1 MVIGRLMA
9 AVACAMVLT
18 APSTAAATSV
28 RHHHYAVM
36 TMEYAVGD
44 LKAVVH
50 APRTLVG
57 LRPLV
62 FNFPG
67 FDEIAQ
73 SLAQRGSV
81 VVLVSDRTAVDR
93 HVELWRSLSRGA
105 GPLGERFHGF
115 AGHLVVAEP

>member
-1 MVIGRLMA
+1 MGIGRLLA

-18 APSTAAATSV
+18 APSTAAATSM
-28 RHHHYAVM
+28 RHHHHSAVM

-57 LRPLV
+57 VLPLV
-62 FNFPG
+62 FHFRG

-81 VVLVSDRTAVDR
+81 VVLVSDRTALDR
-93 HVELWRSLSRGA
+93 HVELWRSLSRGE
-105 GPLGERFHGF
+105 GPLVERFRGF
-115 AGHLVVAEP
+115 A

>member
-1 MVIGRLMA
+1 MGIGRLLV

-28 RHHHYAVM
+28 RHHHSAVM

-62 FNFPG
+62 FHFHG

-93 HVELWRSLSRGA
+93 HAELWRSLSEGE
-105 GPLGERFHGF
+105 GPLVERFRGF
-115 AGHLVVAEP
+115 ADHFAVAEP